1 MVGIPSAGDRIDDWL
16 IEGELGRGGMAV
28 VLRVRHA
35 ETGALRALKLMLP
48 AGRSEEVARRF
59 RREFRALSRLD
70 HPGVLK
76 VYGGGLLD
84 GRPWFVMELLE
95 GQELGAAVETWR
107 EFPPAERVRRAND
120 VLIQLGRALEYI
132 HQRGLVHRDV
142 TPSNIMMLPDGTTK
156 LMDFGVVKEPGGE
169 LTHAGE
175 VVGTVAYIAPEQI
188 RGDHV
193 DARADLYSLGAV
205 FYLMLTGRRPFTART
220 LAGYMDKHL
229 NRPVRPPRELIPTIP
244 ESANG
249 VCVRLLEK
257 DPAERFASATHL
269 LHVLHAAP
277 DQGAG
282 PGTSSWTP
290 PLVGRTNELSRI
302 REALARIQGADAGPQ
317 QGSVIMVEGSPGM
330 GVGRLAREAASMARQ
345 LGLAVSRGKNQ
356 DAGQDAF
363 EGFRALYDDLVASY
377 HLGASIPKAL
387 VATFGRES
395 LAAERVERYA
405 VLAEMGR
412 LVGSSGP
419 RLILCE
425 DIHLADSGTVELTE
439 YLARNLVGE
448 GHPIVLLCTRT
459 PNEEDD
465 VDTLADF
472 VSGASTNVP
481 ATHLELGA
489 ISNAAVEAVVL
500 DVVEDSPQA
509 RALANRLHEAAA
521 GNPFVVTEMLRD
533 LVEDGTI
540 EVDGGPMRGR
550 IPYGVEEVQAL
561 ALPVPSSLRDVLKD
575 RLAPLSEHARMVAL
589 TLALSRHDLDLD
601 LLVSVA
607 GLEESSLL
615 LAVEELL
622 RSRLVRESRVGD
634 RERFEL
640 DRGRLGDLLI
650 GETTHEDVVSMHRRI
665 GQVLEET
672 YRRRTDAVVE
682 SLAWHFEQG
691 EQPGKAFPYLLQA
704 AAKLQQRS
712 FVSEARGFLN
722 RAVALEEEAR
732 SLLTLDEADRRLAE
746 LHLARAAVLLHVGQ
760 PDDAELAARE
770 AHTLGTDLGDAR
782 LEVRTSTELGRHA
795 RRTSQF
801 QTAEEWLRRA
811 LAKAEQIGDKR
822 LQIVPLYEFGAV
834 QWSRGDLEA
843 ARDYFVQAMAGSEA
857 YQDAQ
862 ALVLG
867 ANGLGIIALCKGQSA
882 EARRYFSQSID
893 VAEHHGLMDRLVIAR
908 TNLVEVHHL
917 TGNLRKGLDLADRAV
932 AHARA
937 VRHRYG
943 IGMGLRYRVLILT
956 DLGRLVEA
964 EDNAVEAIRIQEE
977 LGNHEDVLAGRVV
990 RIRALLSR
998 GLLDEAH
1005 DEIHVALPLLDLYD
1019 AEGWG
1024 PLLYAWYARILAARG
1039 EVSGARDALVRA
1051 QKTPGRMWPHQRARL
1066 LLNLARVHVALGAKD
1081 RAHKLGEDALQIAD
1095 SSGYRFYT
1103 MRARHLCAA
1112 TGGDEVIS
1120 ARHLRVGDALARSLA
1135 ANLDRDDGAAF
1146 LRMQGVKPRLRRWQG
1161 GT

>member
-1 MVGIPSAGDRIDDWL
+1 MVGIPKAGDRIGPWV
-16 IEGELGRGGMAV
+16 IEGELGRGGMAI

-35 ETGALRALKLMLP
+35 ETGSERAMKLMLP

-76 VYGGGLLD
+76 VHGGGILD

-95 GQELGAAVETWR
+95 GQELGVAVEEWR
-107 EFPPAERVRRAND
+107 GLPPAERVRRAND
-120 VLIQLGRALEYI
+120 ALIQLARALEYI

-142 TPSNIMMLPDGTTK
+142 TPSNIMMLPDGSTK

-188 RGDHV
+188 RGEHV

-205 FYLMLTGRRPFTART
+205 FYLMLTGRRPFNART

-244 ESANG
+244 ESANAA
-249 VCVRLLEK
+249 CVRLLQK
-257 DPAERFASATHL
+257 DPGERFASATHL

-282 PGTSSWTP
+282 PGTPSWTP
-290 PLVGRTNELSRI
+290 PLVGRTYEQSMI
-302 REALARIQGADAGPQ
+302 REALARL
-317 QGSVIMVEGSPGM
+317 QGSDDEDAVGGVLLIEGSPGM
-330 GVGRLAREAASMARQ
+330 GVGRIAREAAAMARQ
-345 LGLAVSRGKNQ
+345 LGIAVSRGRNQ
-356 DAGQDAF
+356 DPGQDAF
-363 EGFRALYDDLVASY
+363 EGFRALYDDLVAQL
-377 HLGASIPKAL
+377 HLAGSVPKPL
-387 VATFGRES
+387 LATFGRATKVE
-395 LAAERVERYA
+395 ERVERYA

-412 LVGSSGP
+412 LVRRGGP
-419 RLILCE
+419 RLVLCE
-425 DIHLADSGTVELTE
+425 DIHRADSGTIELAE
-439 YLARNLVGE
+439 YLARNLVGA
-448 GHPIVLLCTRT
+448 GRPLVLLCTRA
-459 PNEEDD
+459 PVEEGEPDA
-465 VDTLADF
+465 LADF
-472 VSGASTNVP
+472 ASGASTSVE
-481 ATHLELGA
+481 ATRLSLGPITA
-489 ISNAAVEAVVL
+489 AAVEALVL
-500 DVVEDSPQA
+500 DVIEESPQA
-509 RALANRLHEAAA
+509 RALARRLHEAAD

-533 LVEDGTI
+533 LVEDDVI

-550 IPYGVEEVQAL
+550 LPYTAAEIASL
-561 ALPVPSSLRDVLKD
+561 PLPVPSSLRDVLKD
-575 RLAPLSEHARMVAL
+575 RLAPLSANARQVAL

-601 LLVSVA
+601 LLVSAA
-607 GLEESSLL
+607 GLGEADLL

-622 RSRLVRESRVGD
+622 RSRLVRETRVGD

-650 GETTHEDVVSMHRRI
+650 EETTRGEVIRMHRRI
-665 GQVLEET
+665 GRVLEET

-682 SLAWHFEQG
+682 SLSWHFEQG

-712 FVSEARGFLN
+712 FVAEAGRFLD
-722 RAVALEEEAR
+722 RAVALEEHAR
-732 SLLTLDEADRRLAE
+732 ALLTLDEADRRLAE
-746 LHLARAAVLLHVGQ
+746 LHLARSHVLLHVGK
-760 PDDAELAARE
+760 PDEAEAAARA
-770 AHTLGTDLGDAR
+770 AHALGVDLADAR
-782 LEVRTSTELGRHA
+782 LEVRTATELGRHA
-795 RRTSQF
+795 RRMSQF
-801 QTAEEWLRRA
+801 HSAEEWLRQA

-932 AHARA
+932 THARA

-964 EDNAVEAIRIQEE
+964 EDNASEAIRIQTE
-977 LGNHEDVLAGRVV
+977 LGNHEDVLSARVV
-990 RIRALLSR
+990 RVRALLAA
-998 GLLDEAH
+998 GDVEAAF
-1005 DEIHVALPLLDLYD
+1005 EELHVALPMVDRYD
-1019 AEGWG
+1019 AEGFG
-1024 PLLYAWYARILAARG
+1024 PLLHAWHGRILAARG
-1039 EVSGARDALVRA
+1039 EAAGARDALVRA
-1051 QKTPGRMWPHQRARL
+1051 QKAPGRMWPHQRARL
-1066 LLNLARVHVALGAKD
+1066 QLNLARIHEALGD
-1081 RAHKLGEDALQIAD
+1081 RELAHKLAEDALQIAD
-1095 SSGYRFYT
+1095 SSGYRLYA
-1103 MRARHLCAA
+1103 MRARHLCAR
-1112 TGGDEVIS
+1112 TGDDEVVA

-1135 ANLDRDDGAAF
+1135 ANLDREDAAAF
-1146 LRMQGVKPRLRRWQG
+1146 LRLQGVKPRLRRWQG
-1161 GT
+1161 